1 MESVSFSAKA
11 EKQKVTREQALRVA
25 RQLGCR
31 GAHQHDDGSWMPCN
45 SHDEFVAIRKSKN
58 EYYKISAQQ
67 RFEVGSE
74 IEHRVKRLESKSNAY
89 YENRADAEAVSKI
102 RGCGGVRVV
111 MLAGK
116 KYYTIC
122 DHKAPKNGW
131 ENLDES
137 PIVGID
143 TLPDGGLVS
152 TPISGKGFVNFVS
165 RSTDPDTFSNPDSAR
180 VRARN
185 LGCIGIRRYTAS
197 DGKLVWLP
205 CSNVSDYNRVT
216 GIRGDNSPRNNPRRQ
231 GSGFKKKVLG
241 TPIGGTSNEDG
252 DGDGFTTRGIPGAP
266 DNIPVTPKPKNPL
279 PEPFTGLKPYS
290 DYFKKSSK
298 LKKDFEKHIQ
308 ERMKKGESREM
319 ISFRIGLFNR
329 NKPQY
334 VDHWSKLRPKLFDFY
349 FQKFRS
355 GMGYAA
361 LDILR
366 HPDVPRGPGRPRK
379 KGISEGI
386 ISLKTALRPKRKNPT
401 IDSDTINMLAIK
413 VRQHNAN
420 VSKPSYKTNLRDIKV
435 VYLRGLSMGDEK
447 TALKRVNNFL
457 RAMASDTPLP
467 KGERQDFDIVPET
480 HPSKDKKTA
489 KKDGSF
495 DDGEFG
501 IKYKSACCPQLVKR
515 HKKL

>member
-122 DHKAPKNGW
+122 DHKAPKKGW

-216 GIRGDNSPRNNPRRQ
+216 GIRGDNSPRNNPRRR
-231 GSGFKKKVLG
+231 GSAKSL
-241 TPIGGTSNEDG
+241 DG
-252 DGDGFTTRGIPGAP
+252 
-266 DNIPVTPKPKNPL
+266 
-279 PEPFTGLKPYS
+279 
-290 DYFKKSSK
+290 
-298 LKKDFEKHIQ
+298 
-308 ERMKKGESREM
+308 
-319 ISFRIGLFNR
+319 
-329 NKPQY
+329 
-334 VDHWSKLRPKLFDFY
+334 
-349 FQKFRS
+349 
-355 GMGYAA
+355 
-361 LDILR
+361 IL
-366 HPDVPRGPGRPRK
+366 
-379 KGISEGI
+379 
-386 ISLKTALRPKRKNPT
+386 SLKTALRPKRKNPT

-489 KKDGSF
+489 KKDGGF

>member
-31 GAHQHDDGSWMPCN
+31 GAHQHDDGGWMPCN

-122 DHKAPKNGW
+122 DHKLPKNGW

-231 GSGFKKKVLG
+231 GSGFKKK
-241 TPIGGTSNEDG
+241 
-252 DGDGFTTRGIPGAP
+252 
-266 DNIPVTPKPKNPL
+266 
-279 PEPFTGLKPYS
+279 
-290 DYFKKSSK
+290 
-298 LKKDFEKHIQ
+298 
-308 ERMKKGESREM
+308 
-319 ISFRIGLFNR
+319 
-329 NKPQY
+329 
-334 VDHWSKLRPKLFDFY
+334 
-349 FQKFRS
+349 
-355 GMGYAA
+355 
-361 LDILR
+361 
-366 HPDVPRGPGRPRK
+366 
-379 KGISEGI
+379 GISAGI

-401 IDSDTINMLAIK
+401 IDSDAVNMLAIK

-420 VSKPSYKTNLRDIKV
+420 VSQPSYKTNLRDVKV
-435 VYLRGLSMGDEK
+435 VYLRGLSAGDEK

-467 KGERQDFDIVPET
+467 KGQRQDFDIIPET